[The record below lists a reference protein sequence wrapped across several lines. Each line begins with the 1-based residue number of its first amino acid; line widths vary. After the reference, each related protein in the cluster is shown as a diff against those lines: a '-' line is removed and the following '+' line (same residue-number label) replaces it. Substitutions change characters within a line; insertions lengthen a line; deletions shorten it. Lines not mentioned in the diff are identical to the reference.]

1 MLMPRL
7 RRRFWVELCT
17 AVAALLFLA
26 AAIIDSAWIESLTGL
41 DPDAGSGA
49 LEWLLAVL
57 VAGVAVGSSLLARA
71 ELRLRAGSVS
81 PR

>member
-1 MLMPRL
+1 MPRL

-26 AAIIDSAWIESLTGL
+26 AAIINWAWIESATGP

-49 LEWLLAVL
+49 LEWLLTVL
-57 VAGVAVGSSLLARA
+57 APGVAASSSLLAQA
-71 ELRLRAGSVS
+71 ELRLRAASAS